1 MERKISK
8 KPFEIEYYKSRHDSL
23 QVKAAGRESASLLK
37 YIKIDLIMF
46 IQFVV
51 SKWSKSLFFEI
62 DITYITDG
70 IWKKRQCLAEIRCL
84 LSLYQIGLK

>member
-46 IQFVV
+46 ELIM
-51 SKWSKSLFFEI
+51 
-62 DITYITDG
+62 
-70 IWKKRQCLAEIRCL
+70 
-84 LSLYQIGLK
+84 